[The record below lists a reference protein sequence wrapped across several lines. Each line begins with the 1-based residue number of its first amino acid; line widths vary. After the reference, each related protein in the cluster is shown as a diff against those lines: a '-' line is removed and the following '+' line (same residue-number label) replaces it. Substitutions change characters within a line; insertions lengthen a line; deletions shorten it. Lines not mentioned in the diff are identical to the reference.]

1 METTI
6 IAISNQKGG
15 VGKSTTAYNLGAC
28 LALKHDKKV
37 LLIDF
42 DPQAN
47 LSEYLKYE
55 PDGGRVDLTLTT
67 AKKKAILTVRNHGSV
82 IAEEDKAHIF
92 ERFYRGDKAR
102 SEKGCFGLGLPI
114 IKQETE
120 LIGASI
126 EVESDAANGTAFTVY
141 FELSD

>member
-1 METTI
+1 M
-6 IAISNQKGG
+6 
-15 VGKSTTAYNLGAC
+15 
-28 LALKHDKKV
+28 
-37 LLIDF
+37 
-42 DPQAN
+42 
-47 LSEYLKYE
+47 
-55 PDGGRVDLTLTT
+55 
-67 AKKKAILTVRNHGSV
+67 RNHGSV

-102 SEKGCFGLGLPI
+102 SEKGGFGLGLPI